1 MPFKEVPTFLATEKS
16 RVQRAPSPS
25 PPSKHNLKPE
35 PLKKLARWNSVSSR
49 VDCGQQRQRQPN
61 QFVLSLTK

>member
-25 PPSKHNLKPE
+25 SKPE
-35 PLKKLARWNSVSSR
+35 PLKKLARWNSVPSR
-49 VDCGQQRQRQPN
+49 VDCGQQRKPN